1 MKMNT
6 NQNNSTPYDFEGKLP
21 LKQAIPLGLQHVL
34 AMFVGNLTPILIIT
48 SACAA
53 MSDAEQFAAIQ
64 VSLLQNAMLIAGV
77 VTLIQLF
84 AIGPVG
90 GKVPIIMGTSSGF
103 IGVFQSVAKVMGGG
117 ILGYAA
123 IMGASIIGGLFEGVL
138 GFLLKPL
145 RRFFPAVVTG
155 TVVLSI
161 GLSLISVGVGSFG
174 GGSNAQDYGSI
185 ENLCV
190 ALAVLV
196 IILVLKHATKGMM
209 SSSCILIGIIC
220 GYVICSV
227 MAMFLSTTGV
237 NGEGVEFVK
246 SWVINWDAVANAK
259 WFAIPEFMPVTP
271 VFDLRA
277 ILPVII
283 MFIVTAVE
291 TVGDISGVIEGGMG
305 REATDEELSGGVIC
319 DGLGSSLAA
328 VFGVLPNTSFS
339 QNVGLVTMTKIVNRF
354 ALACGAIF
362 LILCGLFPKLAAL
375 ISIMPQSV
383 LGGAAVIM
391 FSSIVMSGIQLI
403 TKEPLNARRMT
414 IVSVALG
421 LGYGLGAN
429 SAVLAGLPEAVQMIF
444 GGSGIVPA
452 ALVAII
458 LNICLPEEKDVS
470 EV

>member
-1 MKMNT
+1 MI
-6 NQNNSTPYDFEGKLP
+6 P

-84 AIGPVG
+84 AVGPVG

-174 GGSNAQDYGSI
+174 GGSNAKDYGSI
-185 ENLCV
+185 ENLLV

-220 GYVICSV
+220 GYIICSL
-227 MAMFLSTTGV
+227 MPMFLSTTGV
-237 NGEGVEFVK
+237 SAEGTEFVK
-246 SWVINWDAVANAK
+246 SWVINWDAVAQAK

-277 ILPVII
+277 ILPVLI

-458 LNICLPEEKDVS
+458 LNICLPEEKDVK